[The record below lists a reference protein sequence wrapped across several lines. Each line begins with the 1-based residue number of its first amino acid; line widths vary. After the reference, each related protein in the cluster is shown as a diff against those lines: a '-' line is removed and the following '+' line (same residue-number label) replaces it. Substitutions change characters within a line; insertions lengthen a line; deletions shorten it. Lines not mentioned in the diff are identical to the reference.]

1 MTAPPSGPPRPPD
14 GAVPSRRRDPAQ
26 DRVLAPMW
34 RGADVF
40 RVGALIYAVL
50 LYAGTA
56 EHAQRPALGWA
67 VIVGMTAWT
76 VFLLV
81 VRSRSALILVAD
93 LVITMLAVGASAAV
107 QTGAQIADGDPTI
120 PSFWAAA
127 PAILWATAW
136 GWRGGAVSAAMIGL
150 ADLAVIKMPPDGLDR
165 AVSGDT
171 VHNIVLL
178 VLAGLIFGY
187 SVGLVRLG
195 QARLDEAT
203 AMQAAARERERL
215 ARDIHDSVLQ
225 VLAYVKRRGAEVG
238 GEAAEIGQLAG
249 DQEARLRSLIATGPE
264 PVPQPAAGAPG
275 VHQIDLRRELAALAT
290 NGITVSGPAEPVVLS
305 RPAADAVTAAVR
317 EAVTNVHRH
326 VGEAAPAWILVE
338 DEGDAVV
345 VSVRDDGPGIPE
357 GRLDAAAADGRL
369 GVRSSIQGRIADVG
383 GKVAIVSAPGQG
395 TEVEIR
401 VPRVMRP

>member
-1 MTAPPSGPPRPPD
+1 MTAPPSGPPRPPER
-14 GAVPSRRRDPAQ
+14 GPSDAQ
-26 DRVLAPMW
+26 LLAPMW
-34 RGADVF
+34 RGVDVF

-50 LYAGTA
+50 VYVGTA
-56 EHAQRPALGWA
+56 EDAQRPGLGWA
-67 VIVGMTAWT
+67 VIAAMTAWT
-76 VFLLV
+76 VYLLV
-81 VRSRSALILVAD
+81 ARDRSAAVLVTD
-93 LVITMLAVGASAAV
+93 LVLTMLAIVATV
-107 QTGAQIADGDPTI
+107 LVETGDQIAQGDPTI

-127 PAILWATAW
+127 PAIMWATAW
-136 GWRGGAVSAAMIGL
+136 GWRGGAVAAAMIGV
-150 ADLAVIKMPPDGLDR
+150 ADLLVIKMPPEGLDR
-165 AVSGDT
+165 GISGDT

-178 VLAGLIFGY
+178 VLAGIIFGY

-249 DQEARLRSLIATGPE
+249 DQEARLRSLIATGPD
-264 PVPQPAAGAPG
+264 PAPPPG
-275 VHQIDLRRELAALAT
+275 SGEADLHHVDLRRDLAALAT

-305 RPAADAVTAAVR
+305 RPAAEALTAAVR

-326 VGEAAPAWILVE
+326 VGESAQAWILVE
-338 DEGDAVV
+338 DEGDTVV

-369 GVRSSIQGRIADVG
+369 GIRSSIQGRIADVG

>member
-1 MTAPPSGPPRPPD
+1 
-14 GAVPSRRRDPAQ
+14 
-26 DRVLAPMW
+26 MW
-34 RGADVF
+34 RGIDVF

-56 EHAQRPALGWA
+56 EHAERPALGWV

-76 VFLLV
+76 VFLLL
-81 VRSRSALILVAD
+81 VRSRTAPLLIAD
-93 LVITMLAVGASAAV
+93 LVVTMLAIGATAAV
-107 QTGAQIADGDPTI
+107 QTGTQIAHGDPTI

-127 PAILWATAW
+127 PAIMWATAW
-136 GWRGGAVSAAMIGL
+136 GWRGGAVAAAMIGL
-150 ADLAVIKMPPDGLDR
+150 ADLAVIKLPPDGLDR
-165 AVSGDT
+165 GISGDT

-195 QARLDEAT
+195 QARLDQAT

-225 VLAYVKRRGAEVG
+225 VLAYVKRRGSEIG
-238 GEAAEIGQLAG
+238 GEAAVIAQLAG

-264 PVPQPAAGAPG
+264 PVATAGG
-275 VHQIDLRRELAALAT
+275 GRGESTGDVHRVDLRRELAALAAT
-290 NGITVSGPAEPVVLS
+290 GITVSGPADPVVMS
-305 RPAADAVTAAVR
+305 RPAAEAVTAAVR

-326 VGEAAPAWILVE
+326 VGETAEAWILVE

-357 GRLDAAAADGRL
+357 GRLESAAAEGRL